1 MEARKRKQADADVV
15 SRRQKLKKAIS
26 ADKRDEKAV
35 TEDEVEE
42 FFAILRR
49 IHVAV
54 THFRNATG
62 GGTKYMDGGLRAV
75 LESNEEEDGDAKKKE
90 NVGWDLNADPEPE
103 CDLN

>member
-1 MEARKRKQADADVV
+1 MEARKE
-15 SRRQKLKKAIS
+15 SRQTPTSSRGGKS
-26 ADKRDEKAV
+26 
-35 TEDEVEE
+35 
-42 FFAILRR
+42 LRR
-49 IHVAV
+49 RSVLINGMKRKSLR
-54 THFRNATG
+54 TRNATG